1 MNRWFAGGVLIAAVI
16 GILII
21 ASDTYPAIKTH
32 DIEESSGI
40 TDNGITETKTKE
52 MLLELTNKEERGMTG
67 NLLDDL
73 NRALWFSSNKET
85 IRAKGEVFQDV
96 IGYSEVKDLKTEI
109 RKVKEVQALV
119 VPANV
124 MILSRPVKKVIKK
137 DTTELGLEKNS
148 ITEKRANEPLF
159 SKLRGPEK
167 EEVSV
172 PIDQDTALPYTS
184 ILLVSMIIGSL
195 ISFILTCTWC
205 TWAFPVPGLAPEK
218 RGEEKEE
225 MPLAA

>member
-1 MNRWFAGGVLIAAVI
+1 MNRWFVGGVLITAVI
-16 GILII
+16 GILFIT
-21 ASDTYPAIKTH
+21 SDTYPAIRTH
-32 DIEESSGI
+32 SLEESIGI
-40 TDNGITETKTKE
+40 IDNGITENKTKE
-52 MLLELTNKEERGMTG
+52 MLLELTSKEEGGVTG
-67 NLLDDL
+67 NLTDDL
-73 NRALWFSSNKET
+73 NRALWFSSSKET

-96 IGYSEVKDLKTEI
+96 IGYSEIKDLKTEI
-109 RKVKEVQALV
+109 RKVKEAQALV

-124 MILSRPVKKVIKK
+124 MILSRPVKKEIKK

-159 SKLRGPEK
+159 SKLSGPEK

-172 PIDQDTALPYTS
+172 PIDQDSAIPYTS

-195 ISFILTCTWC
+195 VSFMLTCTWC
-205 TWAFPVPGLAPEK
+205 TWAIPVPSLAHDK